1 MSNILISACFHDA
14 CSKKLTC
21 QFEQKWTNM
30 EKTYEL
36 DKDGELVFKS
46 EVDQQEIIN
55 SNRVDTLA
63 EMYDKYMTGQ
73 LQIPQNK
80 ENGEV
85 IDFTETFGKDKMQLV
100 MDQTNHFNQLLQK
113 YNLPETTTPQEFND
127 YISQQMQFTEMQM
140 QQTEKENS
148 NNETN

>member
-1 MSNILISACFHDA
+1 
-14 CSKKLTC
+14 
-21 QFEQKWTNM
+21 M

-36 DKDGELVFKS
+36 DETGELVFK
-46 EVDQQEIIN
+46 EEIDQAELIQ

-63 EMYDKYMTGQ
+63 EMYNKYMSGE

-85 IDFTETFGKDKMQLV
+85 IDFTETFGKDKLQQV
-100 MDQTNHFNQLLQK
+100 METNKQFNDILIK
-113 YNLPETTTPQEFND
+113 YNLPAETTPQQLSD
-127 YISQQMQFTEMQM
+127 YIALQQHQLDV
-140 QQTEKENS
+140 QTQTTTQGEN